1 MITATRF
8 YVWKRFSAFEI
19 KWTMLST
26 LLVLT
31 LTIIAWN
38 EEGTTTPKRRPASS
52 MKTSHN
58 FLFCFIKNSK
68 PFTSILVPVGCLC
81 YRLQYEMVR
90 RRNGCFGNFIEWCY
104 LTLRSIIKYTVLHL
118 WTSTDK
124 YACFSI
130 TFSIKWITIFM
141 IFAGKFDHYVCAGMH
156 DLCKR

>member
-52 MKTSHN
+52 MNFYFVLSKTANHS
-58 FLFCFIKNSK
+58 
-68 PFTSILVPVGCLC
+68 PVLVPVGCLC

-90 RRNGCFGNFIEWCY
+90 RRNGCFGNFFEWCY

>member
-19 KWTMLST
+19 KWIMLST
-26 LLVLT
+26 LLVEREQQLLKDDPHLQWKH
-31 LTIIAWN
+31 LTIFYFVL
-38 EEGTTTPKRRPASS
+38 S
-52 MKTSHN
+52 KTANHS
-58 FLFCFIKNSK
+58 
-68 PFTSILVPVGCLC
+68 PVLVPVGCLC